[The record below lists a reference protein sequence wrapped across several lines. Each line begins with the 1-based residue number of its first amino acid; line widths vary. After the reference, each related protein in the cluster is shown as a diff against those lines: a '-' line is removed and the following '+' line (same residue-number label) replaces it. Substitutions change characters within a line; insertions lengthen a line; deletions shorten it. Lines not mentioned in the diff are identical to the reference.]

1 MFEEKLEVH
10 LRNIENTFRMLGI
23 SNRKLD
29 ESIVIDGVEV
39 HIMIDSDAN
48 IIGLSN
54 GQLEEFTV
62 SSDKF
67 WYQINSSMKIDRLKM
82 YTPCRLGISDG
93 ASINTLEIFGNRPVA
108 FITASNIHKVV
119 INIRESDYED
129 GRVLINDFVR
139 KIVNWADE
147 SIECNISFKYLKKYR
162 EYLSDKHISPKYAKA
177 YRNIAKLI
185 SGEYNIYFD
194 SIRSLEITESGL
206 GVRGT
211 IVRYKEIK
219 WKNLTDNVMASL
231 KRLLKAFFIYQIS
244 GYVPVRN
251 VDIKVNITD

>member
-1 MFEEKLEVH
+1 MFEEKLEAH

-29 ESIVIDGVEV
+29 ESIVIDDVEV
-39 HIMIDSDAN
+39 NIMIDSNAN
-48 IIGLSN
+48 IVVLFN

-62 SSDKF
+62 SSDKV

-82 YTPCRLGISDG
+82 YTPCRLGIADG
-93 ASINTLEIFGNRPVA
+93 ASINTLEVFGNRPVA
-108 FITASNIHKVV
+108 FITVSNIHKVV
-119 INIRESDYED
+119 INIRESDYEA

-162 EYLSDKHISPKYAKA
+162 VYLADKHISPKYAKA
-177 YRNIAKLI
+177 YKNIAKLI
-185 SGEYNIYFD
+185 SAEYNIYFD

>member
-54 GQLEEFTV
+54 GQLEEFTI
-62 SSDKF
+62 SSDKV
-67 WYQINSSMKIDRLKM
+67 WYQINSSMEIDRLKM

-93 ASINTLEIFGNRPVA
+93 ASINTLEVFGNRPVA

-139 KIVNWADE
+139 KIVNLADE

-162 EYLSDKHISPKYAKA
+162 VYLADKHISPKYDKA
-177 YRNIAKLI
+177 YGNIAKLI
-185 SGEYNIYFD
+185 SAEYNIYFD

-231 KRLLKAFFIYQIS
+231 KRLLKAFFIYKIS
-244 GYVPVRN
+244 SYAPVRN